1 MQCYYCI
8 LMIKELK
15 MIIKEPLWEDIIDW
29 GIIEYDQTQYDDLRQ
44 HERLIHQISSTNTAI
59 IFSMGTGGMGL
70 QVTGTPHVDPFYVS
84 ERKTDTGECSDG
96 PRDAPLFKDIKNL
109 GDNQI
114 VLSDIKNIFDGIPS
128 RFQKDPLL
136 DPDPEILEL
145 IINISKK
152 YTDPSSAEYTFTYA
166 YGMGISEENKYYY
179 HGLEYCGVENC
190 NGFGCLYPK
199 NKKLAGKYLKL
210 AALSRMLEN
219 GESPASV
226 AKCYKG
232 EGGALQAL
240 HDCVGFGIELTG
252 RAEEYYNNNK
262 HKLEGGK

>member
-1 MQCYYCI
+1 
-8 LMIKELK
+8 MITNLR
-15 MIIKEPLWEDIIDW
+15 DIIDW
-29 GIIEYDQTQYDDLRQ
+29 GIIEYDQTEYDDLRH
-44 HERLIHQISSTNTAI
+44 HERLIHQISSTNIAI

-84 ERKTDTGECSDG
+84 ERKTDTGKWSEG
-96 PRDAPLFKDIKNL
+96 PTDTRLFTNINNL

-114 VLSDIKNIFDGIPS
+114 VLSDINNIFDGIPS
-128 RFQKDPLL
+128 RFKEESLL
-136 DPDPEILEL
+136 DPDPEIIEL

-152 YTDPSSAEYTFTYA
+152 YTKPSDAEYNFTYA
-166 YGMGISEENKYYY
+166 YGMALSEENKYQY
-179 HGLEYCGVENC
+179 HGLEYCGLENC
-190 NGFGCLYPK
+190 DKYKCSYPITM
-199 NKKLAGKYLKL
+199 KLAGKYLKL

-232 EGGALQAL
+232 KGGALIAL

-252 RAEEYYNNNK
+252 RAKQYYDKHK